1 MTDSTGTR
9 RPVLVVGAG
18 PTGLLLAAE
27 LQRREVPVH
36 LIDALPAPLHWDRAT
51 VIHPRSLQ
59 IFESLG
65 LAERF
70 LDAGCK
76 VRAVRFHSGGK
87 VLGAMD
93 LAGCGSI
100 YEFNLGLSEQVT
112 ESILTDY
119 LHQQGGEVK
128 RSSRLV
134 GLTPHAGGV
143 LATIEGAGGR
153 YQLDAQWVV
162 GCDGLH
168 SPARELSGIGFEGHD
183 IAKPWAVFDA
193 TLQGWTETYQAT
205 FVYMET
211 PPVILT
217 ALPGERWRVYMRPS
231 SAQSDLVAEATRI
244 LHIYAPA
251 ASFVDVENPTR
262 FHCHTKAATRFR
274 SGAVFLAGDAAHVCT
289 PAEGHGMNR
298 GLQDAFNLAWK
309 LALVYQDAA
318 DPALLDSYEAE
329 RRPAAE
335 MVMQSG
341 DGAEHALTMTDPV
354 ERDSRD
360 EAIKAML
367 ADATARHHDVVAETE
382 LNVEYSQSPIVLGDA
397 NSSLAPGQRLP
408 DTIPVQHPELRARR
422 LHELAHRAGHTLM
435 LLAGAS
441 APGPAVMELHR
452 ALQKQTG
459 ASKLFETA
467 VSLGTGSGLGGQIG
481 HFEVAAANVLDVQ
494 GTTLLAVRPDG
505 YVGLRSDGDHLN
517 ALERYHALVCA
528 GHA

>member
-1 MTDSTGTR
+1 MASQDSR
-9 RPVLVVGAG
+9 ASVLVVGAG

-27 LQRREVPVH
+27 LQRRSVPIH

-59 IFESLG
+59 IFESMG
-65 LAERF
+65 LVGRF

-119 LHQQGGEVK
+119 LEQQGGKVN

-134 GLTPHAGGV
+134 GLTTHEGGV
-143 LATIEGAGGR
+143 LAEIKGDGGR
-153 YQLDAQWVV
+153 YQVDAQWVV
-162 GCDGLH
+162 ACDGLH
-168 SPARELSGIGFEGHD
+168 SPTRELSGIGFEGHD
-183 IAKPWAVFDA
+183 IVKPWAVFDA

-205 FVYMET
+205 FVYMEM

-274 SGAVFLAGDAAHVCT
+274 SGAVFVAGDAAHVCT

-309 LALVYQDAA
+309 LALVHQGAA
-318 DPALLDSYEAE
+318 DPTLLDSYEAE

-341 DGAEHALTMTDPV
+341 DSTEHALTITDPV
-354 ERDSRD
+354 ERDGRD
-360 EAIKAML
+360 QAIKAML
-367 ADATARHHDVVAETE
+367 TDGKARHHDVVAETE
-382 LNVEYSQSPIVLGDA
+382 LNVDYSQSPIVSGEV
-397 NSSLAPGQRLP
+397 NSGLAPGQRLP
-408 DTIPVQHPELRARR
+408 DTILVDHPDTRVRR

-435 LLAGAS
+435 LLAGPS
-441 APGPAVMELHR
+441 ADGPAVMELHG
-452 ALQKQTG
+452 ALQKHAA
-459 ASKLFETA
+459 ASPLFEAA
-467 VSLGTGSGLGGQIG
+467 VSLGTGSGLGGPIG
-481 HFEVAAANVLDVQ
+481 HFGAVAADLLGVK

-505 YVGLRSDGDHLN
+505 YVGLRSDENHLN
-517 ALERYHALVCA
+517 ALERYRALVCVGRA
-528 GHA
+528 